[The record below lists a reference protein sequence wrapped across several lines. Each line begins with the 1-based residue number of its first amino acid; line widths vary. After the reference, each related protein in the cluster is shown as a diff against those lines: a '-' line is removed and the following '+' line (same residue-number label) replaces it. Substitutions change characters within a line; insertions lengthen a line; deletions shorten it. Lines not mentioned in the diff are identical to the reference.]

1 MRWIEM
7 SVQAHPEAVEAVSE
21 VLAQVAANGIAIDEP
36 YVLEDDGQ
44 RWRAVPDAPVTLRAY
59 IPDGEHEPAV
69 ERHVAEALWHLSRI
83 GEQFV
88 GPLHTRAVDDEDWAE
103 TWKEHFHVTRIGRR
117 VVIKPSWREFVP
129 DAPDLAV
136 IELDPGMAFGTGT
149 HPTTRLCLEAL
160 EDVVCPGDDMLDVG
174 TGSGILAIA
183 ALKLGAER
191 ALGID
196 VSAVAVR
203 VAAENA
209 RANGLADRFEVAR
222 GTLGLPA
229 ESAPGESGE
238 LLLMPAPPEPGEDP
252 ADLLAMVRA
261 VAPARVVVANIIARV
276 IGELAPA
283 LVAATVPG
291 GTLIA
296 SGIIADREHE
306 AVEPL
311 RAAGLAHIERRQSG
325 DWVALVGKREP

>member
-1 MRWIEM
+1 MRWIEF
-7 SVQAHPEAVEAVSE
+7 SVQAHPEAAEAVSE
-21 VLAQVAANGIAIDEP
+21 ALAQVAANGVAIEEP

-59 IPDGEHEPAV
+59 IPDDEHAQAI
-69 ERHVAEALWHLSRI
+69 ERHVAEAIWHLSRI
-83 GEQFV
+83 GDQFV
-88 GPLHTRAVDDEDWAE
+88 GPLRTQTVDDEDWAE

-117 VVIKPSWREFVP
+117 VVVKPSWREFVP
-129 DAPDLAV
+129 DASDLAV

-160 EDVVCPGDDMLDVG
+160 EDVVHPGDDVLDIG

-183 ALKLGAER
+183 ALKLGAKC
-191 ALGID
+191 AFGAD

-203 VAAENA
+203 VATENA
-209 RANGLADRFEVAR
+209 RANGLADRFEVAQ
-222 GTLGLPA
+222 GTLGL
-229 ESAPGESGE
+229 GESGE
-238 LLLMPAPPEPGEDP
+238 LLLAPAPPEPGEDP
-252 ADLLAMVRA
+252 ADLLATVRA
-261 VAPARVVVANIIARV
+261 IAPARVVVANIIARV

-283 LVAATVPG
+283 LVAATAPG

-296 SGIIADREHE
+296 SGIIAEREHE
-306 AVEPL
+306 AAEPL

-325 DWVALVGKREP
+325 DWVALIGRRAP